1 MRPDPANIGEVRGVS
16 AETDIRDGPGRV
28 GPVFHAPRS
37 HAAVEVPAAIG
48 CGRVDKDD
56 GVPPIEFL
64 KHRLVGGVARQ
75 VSPKLV
81 MKPILSNLSLRVA
94 ISRA

>member
-1 MRPDPANIGEVRGVS
+1 MRPDPANIGEVRGVT

-37 HAAVEVPAAIG
+37 HAVVEVPAAIG

-56 GVPPIEFL
+56 GVAPIEFL
-64 KHRLVGGVARQ
+64 KHRLVGGVASQ

-81 MKPILSNLSLRVA
+81 WDLLHGRLRC
-94 ISRA
+94 RFRRGD